1 MAATGQLHKHHWRL
15 YPQQKKIMEQLA
27 WGLDIPGPV
36 AQVLMNRG
44 INTVEDG
51 KRFLNPCLS
60 RLYSPFSMKDM
71 DRAVLRIQQ
80 ALNKGERI
88 AVYGDYDVDGVTAT
102 ALLYDFLKGLQG
114 DVVSYIPHRLHE
126 GYGLNLPA
134 LKGLQEQGVSLV
146 ITVDC
151 GISSREEIA
160 GAKAWMVDVIV
171 TDHHHPPACLPDAA
185 AVVNPLRPDC
195 VYPFKQLSG
204 AGIAFKLIQGLGE
217 QAGADAGIWDY
228 LDLVALGTIAD
239 VCPLVEENRILVT
252 YGLETMERTL
262 RPGIQALCQAAGLSR
277 PTLNTDDVAYLLSP
291 RLNAAGRLGDA
302 DIALNLLLMK
312 NLEEA
317 RPVAMHLHQEN
328 SRRQKLEADILA
340 EAHTLAEYSFGEDP
354 ERKFL
359 LLAREGWH
367 QGVLGI
373 VASRM
378 AEKYRLPVML
388 LALQEG
394 LGRGSGR
401 SAGGFS
407 LIEAL
412 ENCQDLL
419 SGFGG
424 HDAAAGVTVEAGAIP
439 ALAACLERQAR
450 LYFAG
455 QEPQPDLLLD
465 ALIEPEDLNPV
476 LVQCLDMLEPFGYG
490 NPRPFFLGTN
500 WSLEHKK
507 EVGKGKKHLQLQVK
521 KNGKLFRGICFNGK
535 TRLEEAD
542 LLREMDLVFSVSFDR
557 WRGSDALQL
566 EIHQSAYRDEF
577 PGKPFTLVDRR
588 GVKAK
593 KRYLESLLEKNEA
606 VLVVVNTHKRLKQL
620 QDQFGGRANIAFSHQ
635 GEVPAQRALGDPAH
649 LVFYDLPLGENKL
662 LRLVDHLVRLAA
674 GTETT
679 RIHLLYHE
687 QDYQDN
693 LKLFAATLPSLA
705 SIEQVF
711 HLLQEITAG
720 QPTSWPGLTRHLSQR
735 LPFAH
740 TSHLLES
747 CLSLLKQADYITP
760 DHDGLYRLQPQET
773 ADYCLLLK
781 DVAGTEDFLQVKKQ
795 WQQSIAWQRHL
806 LEAPGEEI
814 AARLAGSSPGR

>member
-1 MAATGQLHKHHWRL
+1 MAASGQLHKHHWRL
-15 YPQQKKIMEQLA
+15 YPQQQNVVEELA
-27 WGLDIPGPV
+27 RGLNIPGPV

-44 INTVEDG
+44 IKTVEEG

-80 ALNKGERI
+80 ALKKGEKI

-102 ALLYDFLKGLQG
+102 ALLYDFVQRLQG

-134 LKGLQEQGVSLV
+134 LEELKKQGVSLV

-160 GAKAWMVDVIV
+160 SAKAGMVDVIV
-171 TDHHHPPACLPDAA
+171 TDHHHPPERLPDAA
-185 AVVNPLRPDC
+185 AVINPLRPDC

-204 AGIAFKLIQGLGE
+204 VGMAFKLVQGLAE
-217 QAGADAGIWDY
+217 EMGADPEIWDY

-239 VCPLVEENRILVT
+239 VCPLLGENRILVA
-252 YGLETMERTL
+252 YGLEAMERAL
-262 RPGIQALCQAAGLSR
+262 RPGIQALCQVAGLSR
-277 PTLNTDDVAYLLSP
+277 PTLTTEDVAYILSP
-291 RLNAAGRLGDA
+291 RLNAAGRLGNA
-302 DIALNLLLMK
+302 DMALNLLLMK

-317 RPVAMHLHQEN
+317 IPVARHLHQEN

-378 AEKYRLPVML
+378 TEKYRLPVML

-419 SGFGG
+419 AGFGG
-424 HDAAAGVTVEAGAIP
+424 HDAAAGVTVEAGVIP
-439 ALAACLERQAR
+439 ALAACLERQAH
-450 LYFAG
+450 LYFSG
-455 QEPQPDLLLD
+455 QEPQPDLFLD
-465 ALIEPEDLNPV
+465 ALVEPEDLSPG
-476 LVQCLDMLEPFGYG
+476 LVQSLEMLEPFGHG

-500 WSLEHKK
+500 WSLEHKR
-507 EVGKGKKHLQLQVK
+507 EVGKGKNHLQLQVK

-542 LLREMDLVFSVSFDR
+542 LLREMDLVFSLSFDR
-557 WRGSDALQL
+557 WRGSDNLQL

-577 PGKPFTLVDRR
+577 PGKPSTLVDRR
-588 GVKAK
+588 GIKAK
-593 KRYLESLLEKNEA
+593 NRYLDSLLDKKETI
-606 VLVVVNTHKRLKQL
+606 LVVVNTRKRLKQL
-620 QDQFGGRANIAFSHQ
+620 QHQFSGRTGIAYSHQ
-635 GEVPAQRALGDPAH
+635 GEVPPHGAMSDPAH
-649 LVFYDLPLGENKL
+649 LVLYDLPLGEEKL
-662 LRLVDHLVRLAA
+662 IRLVDHLVEFAA

-720 QPTSWPGLTRHLSQR
+720 QPTSWSELKRHLSQR
-735 LPFAH
+735 LPFAY
-740 TSHLLES
+740 TSCLLES

-760 DHDGLYRLQPQET
+760 DHDGLYRLQPQKT

-781 DVAGTEDFLQVKKQ
+781 EVARTEDFLQVAKN
-795 WQQSIAWQRHL
+795 WQQSIAWQRYL
-806 LEAPGEEI
+806 LETPGKEI
-814 AARLAGSSPGR
+814 AARLTGPSPGS